1 MPDATDP
8 LTDAVRAWIG
18 RATEPMELPEAIAP
32 GDVRRYVEATGE
44 TNPLWLD
51 DDVARKAGFRG
62 RVVPPMM
69 VAGLT
74 WRLGERGRM
83 HLQIPLPAEFS
94 DVRNA
99 GHEIEWF
106 DAVYIGDRLT
116 LQQRITAIE
125 ARSGKRGIGV
135 YVTRE
140 TEFRRAGDERV
151 LAIVR
156 QTTLRRPRA
165 DGVN

>member
-1 MPDATDP
+1 MPDPSDL
-8 LTDAVRAWIG
+8 LTDAVRSWIG
-18 RATEPMELPEAIAP
+18 RASEPIELPEAIAP
-32 GDVRRYVEATGE
+32 GDVRRYLEATGD
-44 TNPLWLD
+44 TNPLWAD
-51 DDVARKAGFRG
+51 DGM
-62 RVVPPMM
+62 VPPMM

-83 HLQIPLPAEFS
+83 HLQIPLPAEYS

-106 DAVYIGDRLT
+106 DDVCIGDRLT
-116 LQQRITAIE
+116 LQQRITGVE

-135 YVTRE
+135 YITRE

-151 LAIVR
+151 VAVVR
-156 QTTLRRPRA
+156 QTTLRRARA
-165 DGVN
+165 DGSS